1 MFITPSGTRRG
12 KDGVREGFV
21 QLLADVP
28 NAEWAVPTQI
38 FEGDLLFIEWS
49 ADAANTRVEDGIDTF
64 IFRDG
69 EIVAQTVR
77 YTVLQK

>member
-1 MFITPSGTRRG
+1 VPSA
-12 KDGVREGFV
+12 KWD
-21 QLLADVP
+21 
-28 NAEWAVPTQI
+28 VPTQI

-49 ADAANTRVEDGIDTF
+49 ADAEKTRVEDGIDTF

-77 YTVLQK
+77 YTLQQK

>member
-1 MFITPSGTRRG
+1 VPS
-12 KDGVREGFV
+12 
-21 QLLADVP
+21 
-28 NAEWAVPTQI
+28 AEWAVPTQI

-49 ADAANTRVEDGIDTF
+49 ADSERTRVEDGIDTF

-77 YTVLQK
+77 YTLQQK